1 MEIVSEVDL
10 LDDHQLDRDLDSY
23 QRLAF
28 GRLRLTDDDL
38 SHHPSSTQR
47 AVQRPKNDITV
58 RYKVIESEYVQ
69 YTVQLS
75 PQRYLKASNIC

>member
-38 SHHPSSTQR
+38 SHHPSSAQR
-47 AVQRPKNDITV
+47 AVQKPKNDITV